1 MICKAGS
8 RSANN
13 PLVED
18 GDLIK
23 VFPIDTRIYN
33 VVFVEGSVRRPG
45 EYELKS
51 GMRLGD
57 LVAPAEVLPEAY
69 IDRIEVIRTKPDFTR
84 ELLTSDLRKLW
95 QGDQSQN
102 LPLEPGDHITV
113 SSESRP
119 LGVVTLQGEVKRPGT
134 YPIIQ
139 GERLSSVLK
148 RSGGYTAEAYLRGA
162 VFVREQLRRQQQVE
176 LDRFIRSQEEALLF
190 ESARIGAGSLEL
202 AGSGREE
209 AALQAQTVQQRRQ
222 LLEVMKSKVVL
233 GRLVVKLDA
242 PETLEG
248 TPSDIPVEQGDVLI
262 VPKQPSAVLVIG
274 SVRNPAAV
282 VYHEGRDV
290 GYYLTQAGGLNK
302 EADKDELYIVK
313 ADGSSMAG
321 FLKLRKVEAGDTI
334 VAPAKVEAKV
344 RTMPV
349 VKDVATILGQFALS
363 VGVIVA
369 LF

>member
-1 MICKAGS
+1 
-8 RSANN
+8 
-13 PLVED
+13 VED

-23 VFPIDTRIYN
+23 IFPIDTRIYN
-33 VVFVEGSVRRPG
+33 VVFLEGSVRRPG
-45 EYELKS
+45 EYELKN

-57 LVAPAEVLPEAY
+57 LLTPAEVVPEAY
-69 IDRIEVIRTKPDFTR
+69 VDRIEVIRTRPDFTHQ
-84 ELLTSDLRKLW
+84 LLTSDLRKLW
-95 QGDQSQN
+95 QGDHSQN
-102 LPLEPGDHITV
+102 LLLEPGDHIAI

-119 LGVVTLQGEVKRPGT
+119 LGAMTLQGEVKRPGT

-148 RSGGYTAEAYLRGA
+148 RAGGYTHEAYPRGA
-162 VFVREQLRRQQQVE
+162 VFIREQLRRQQQEEVN
-176 LDRFIRSQEEALLF
+176 RFIKSQEEALLA
-190 ESARIGAGSLEL
+190 ESARINAGSLEL

-222 LLEVMKSKVVL
+222 LLELLKSKVVL
-233 GRLVVKLDA
+233 GRLVVTLDA
-242 PETLEG
+242 PEALEG
-248 TPSDIPVEQGDVLI
+248 TPNDISLEPGDLLI

-282 VYHEGRDV
+282 VHHEGRDV
-290 GYYLTQAGGLNK
+290 QYYLTQAGGLSK

-321 FLKLRKVEAGDTI
+321 FLKLRKIEAGDTI
-334 VAPAKVEAKV
+334 VAPAKAEAKV
-344 RTMPV
+344 RTMPA